1 MHIRRII
8 RYDEERTKNSDDFK
22 KLYAVKQD
30 RNVYKNILAGDKVKS
45 EKTDQASQSVYRK
58 VKFEDCRFDQISR
71 KYHLKELKKLL
82 PSDPVLK
89 TIYLK
94 LTGSLREP
102 IYAPKPTPN
111 VMEVLRRVIN
121 LLIEARFTA
130 GTFNA
135 QTLLDCSQN

>member
-1 MHIRRII
+1 M
-8 RYDEERTKNSDDFK
+8 
-22 KLYAVKQD
+22 
-30 RNVYKNILAGDKVKS
+30 
-45 EKTDQASQSVYRK
+45 
-58 VKFEDCRFDQISR
+58 
-71 KYHLKELKKLL
+71 
-82 PSDPVLK
+82 LK

-102 IYAPKPTPN
+102 IYAPKPTSN

-135 QTLLDCSQN
+135 QTLLECNHN

>member
-45 EKTDQASQSVYRK
+45 EKIDQASQSVYRK

-71 KYHLKELKKLL
+71 KYH
-82 PSDPVLK
+82 
-89 TIYLK
+89 
-94 LTGSLREP
+94 
-102 IYAPKPTPN
+102 
-111 VMEVLRRVIN
+111 
-121 LLIEARFTA
+121 
-130 GTFNA
+130 
-135 QTLLDCSQN
+135 